1 MEGVIAVSI
10 PIFITLIVGIIVVTG
25 IYFGSREKQMLIEKG
40 LSPAEIKE
48 FLQKKKD
55 KNLLL
60 KIGIIMT
67 FFGLGLGFGMFLED
81 ATSKEFYVP
90 LSIFVSTGVG
100 FILANKYGN
109 KKEVGEE
116 VNE

>member
-10 PIFITLIVGIIVVTG
+10 PIIITLVIGIIILTG

-48 FLQKKKD
+48 FLLKKKD

-60 KIGIIMT
+60 KIGLIIT
-67 FFGLGLGFGMFLED
+67 FFGLGLGLGMFLED
-81 ATSKEFYVP
+81 ATSKEFYIP
-90 LSIFVSTGVG
+90 LSLFVFTGVG
-100 FILANKYGN
+100 FILANQYGN
-109 KKEVGEE
+109 KKEVDQEA
-116 VNE
+116 N

>member
-1 MEGVIAVSI
+1 MEGIIAVTI
-10 PIFITLIVGIIVVTG
+10 PIFITLIVGIVIVTG
-25 IYFGSREKQMLIEKG
+25 MYFGSKEKQMLIEKG

-55 KNLLL
+55 KFLLL

-67 FFGLGLGFGMFLED
+67 CFGLGIGFGMFLED

-90 LSIFVSTGVG
+90 LSIFVLTGIG
-100 FILANKYGN
+100 FMLANKYGN
-109 KKEVGEE
+109 KKEDVEE
-116 VNE
+116 VNR

>member
-1 MEGVIAVSI
+1 
-10 PIFITLIVGIIVVTG
+10 
-25 IYFGSREKQMLIEKG
+25 MLIEKG
-40 LSPAEIKE
+40 LSPSEIKE

-55 KNLLL
+55 RNLLL

-67 FFGLGLGFGMFLED
+67 FFGFGLGFGMFLQD
-81 ATSKEFYVP
+81 VTSKEFYVP
-90 LSIFVSTGVG
+90 LSIFVFTGVG

-116 VNE
+116 IN

>member
-10 PIFITLIVGIIVVTG
+10 PIIITLVVGIIVLTG
-25 IYFGSREKQMLIEKG
+25 IYFGSKEKQMLIEKG

-60 KIGIIMT
+60 KIGLITT

-90 LSIFVSTGVG
+90 LSIFVLTGIG
-100 FILANKYGN
+100 FMLANKYGN
-109 KKEVGEE
+109 KKEADEG
-116 VNE
+116 VNL

>member
-10 PIFITLIVGIIVVTG
+10 PIFVTLIVGIIVVTG

-55 KNLLL
+55 KFLLL

-67 FFGLGLGFGMFLED
+67 FFGLGLGIGLFLQD
-81 ATSKEFYVP
+81 VTCKEYYTP
-90 LSIFVSTGVG
+90 LSIFVFTGVG
-100 FILANKYGN
+100 FMLANKYGN
-109 KKEVGEE
+109 KKEAGEE
-116 VNE
+116 IN